1 MQNEMDEVYVV
12 QLLRECKFTWIA
24 YQLKSNQTN

>member
-12 QLLRECKFTWIA
+12 QLLCECKFTWIA